1 MNNIDRFFNEDVSQF
16 SENYIQYVSEVIKN
30 INIENIKKFIE
41 ILLEAKQKKSTV
53 YFIGNGGSASTASHF
68 ANDLAIG
75 TNSWKNPLKVISLV
89 DNNAIMTAI
98 ANDYGFEEVFLR
110 QVKIYCKKDDV
121 LVAISASGN
130 SGNLLSSIKFAN
142 SFGINTVALTS
153 FDGGQLKNLAKHCI
167 HVPTELKEYG
177 PAEDAHLIINHLVMS
192 YLKRHFENEENKW
205 PVNYGKISCQRK
217 PFITQ

>member
-75 TNSWKNPLKVISLV
+75 TNSSKNPLKVISLV

-192 YLKRHFENEENKW
+192 YLKRHFENEENK
-205 PVNYGKISCQRK
+205 
-217 PFITQ
+217 

>member
-30 INIENIKKFIE
+30 IDIENIKKFIE

-75 TNSWKNPLKVISLV
+75 TNSSKNPLKVISLV

-110 QVKIYCKKDDV
+110 QIKIYCKKDDV

-130 SGNLLSSIKFAN
+130 SSNLISSIKFAN

-153 FDGGQLKNLAKHCI
+153 FDGGQLKNLARHCI

-192 YLKRHFENEENKW
+192 YLKRHFENEENK
-205 PVNYGKISCQRK
+205 
-217 PFITQ
+217 

>member
-30 INIENIKKFIE
+30 IDIENIKKFIE

-75 TNSWKNPLKVISLV
+75 TNSSKNPLKVISLV

-130 SGNLLSSIKFAN
+130 SSNLISSIKFAN

-153 FDGGQLKNLAKHCI
+153 FDGGQLKNFARHCI

-192 YLKRHFENEENKW
+192 YLKRHFENEENK
-205 PVNYGKISCQRK
+205 
-217 PFITQ
+217 